1 MCTITKYVLK
11 VCRVPKWV
19 FVNKYNNRAFLR
31 DFCRIS
37 RRLTFYVPCSK
48 GLSVTFTKLSMSDCL
63 DICTERI
70 CDMPWGAVPCTWSH
84 VISDQ
89 KVISFKAI
97 ILQLSRCADNRYT
110 LR

>member
-1 MCTITKYVLK
+1 MCTITKYDLK
-11 VCRVPKWV
+11 VCRVSELA
-19 FVNKYNNRAFLR
+19 FDNKYKNRAFLR
-31 DFCRIS
+31 DFCRFS
-37 RRLTFYVPCSK
+37 RNLTFNVPCSK
-48 GLSVTFTKLSMSDCL
+48 GLSVMSIKLSMSDCL

-70 CDMPWGAVPCTWSH
+70 CDMPWGVVPCTWSH
-84 VISDQ
+84 VISYQ

>member
-1 MCTITKYVLK
+1 MCTIIKYDLK
-11 VCRVPKWV
+11 VCRVSKLA
-19 FVNKYNNRAFLR
+19 FDNKYNNRAFLGE
-31 DFCRIS
+31 FCRFS
-37 RRLTFYVPCSK
+37 RHYLPCSK
-48 GLSVTFTKLSMSDCL
+48 GLSVMSIKLSMSDCL

-70 CDMPWGAVPCTWSH
+70 CDMPWGVVPCTWSN
-84 VISDQ
+84 VISYQ